1 PPRLRDRE
9 IGVAD
14 HRIIRRE
21 ALRLLDVRR
30 PPCMVVDGID
40 AQADDFDATLI
51 ELGFDPRHVTEFRRT
66 DRCKVLWMREQHRP
80 GISDPV
86 MEADAAFRRLGLKI
100 RSDIIDLQRHVL
112 ILSWL
117 ISCRRVETRRAGCS
131 YLRTASYSSSTE
143 SVLVR
148 EVRNTYLC

>member
-1 PPRLRDRE
+1 
-9 IGVAD
+9 
-14 HRIIRRE
+14 
-21 ALRLLDVRR
+21 
-30 PPCMVVDGID
+30 
-40 AQADDFDATLI
+40 
-51 ELGFDPRHVTEFRRT
+51 
-66 DRCKVLWMREQHRP
+66 RCKVLWMREQHRP

-112 ILSWL
+112 TLSWL
-117 ISCRRVETRRAGCS
+117 VSCRRVETRRAGCS

-148 EVRNTYLC
+148 EVRNTYLCGSAKAEDHTTMTTRSQFCPVTKAAEVFADRWTPIIIRELCFGTRSFGELLEAAPPISRTMLP